1 LGSPPNVAS
10 VLAAE
15 AMSITTWLIVTPA
28 SDEFHTVKVA
38 GRSAPQQGKRYPH
51 NYPPQHER
59 KNQTEWAGILPHYF
73 SGSHQHSAEL
83 GIKSLA
89 LPHSIT

>member
-15 AMSITTWLIVTPA
+15 AMSITTWLIATPA

-59 KNQTEWAGILPHYF
+59 KNQTGP
-73 SGSHQHSAEL
+73 GSFR
-83 GIKSLA
+83 
-89 LPHSIT
+89 ITFQEVINIPRS